1 MTLLELDRVSKS
13 YNRGGGERVALHEVS
28 LKIDAGELVSIWGMR
43 RSGRSTLLRI
53 AAGVE
58 APDAGMARFDGSD
71 LAGRGGDLLGK
82 GVGYCRRV
90 FRPAEGRVVLDQVM
104 SGLLA
109 RGISSSSARSC
120 SQAALERMGVERCA
134 ALSPREL
141 DSGEAVHVAI
151 ARVLAYRP
159 RLLVIDEPTKG
170 VDLLDRDSILL
181 LLRSLADD
189 GIAVLA
195 SAVDAT
201 CLSGADRAL
210 ALGEGELRG
219 SHEPELAPVVPLHPP
234 AERCASA

>member
-13 YNRGGGERVALHEVS
+13 YNRRGRERVALHEVS
-28 LKIDAGELVSIWGMR
+28 LKLDAGELVSIWGMR
-43 RSGRSTLLRI
+43 RSGRSTLLRV

-58 APDAGMARFDGSD
+58 PPDVGIVRFDGSD
-71 LAGRGGDLLGK
+71 LARRGEDPLGR
-82 GVGYCRRV
+82 GVGYCRRT
-90 FRPAEGRVVLDQVM
+90 FRPAEGQLILDQMM

-109 RGISSSSARSC
+109 CGNASASARSLGRG
-120 SQAALERMGVERCA
+120 ALERAGVQQCA
-134 ALSPREL
+134 GLRPSEL
-141 DSGEAVHVAI
+141 DSGEAARVAI
-151 ARVLAYRP
+151 ARVLAFRP

-170 VDLLDRDSILL
+170 VDLLDRDNILL

-210 ALGEGELRG
+210 SLGEGELRG
-219 SHEPELAPVVPLHPP
+219 SQEPELAPVVPL
-234 AERCASA
+234 RRVSA

>member
-1 MTLLELDRVSKS
+1 MTLLELERVSKS
-13 YNRGGGERVALHEVS
+13 YNHRGRERVALREVS
-28 LKIDAGELVSIWGMR
+28 LKLDTSELVSIWGLR
-43 RSGRSTLLRI
+43 RSGRSTLLRV

-58 APDAGMARFDGSD
+58 APDAGVVRFDGSD
-71 LAGRGGDLLGK
+71 LTGHSEDLLGQ
-82 GVGYCRRV
+82 GVGYCRKV
-90 FRPAEGRVVLDQVM
+90 FRPAEGRTVIAQAM

-109 RGISSSSARSC
+109 RGSSSSSAQS
-120 SQAALERMGVERCA
+120 SAQAALERAGVQRCA
-134 ALSPREL
+134 ELRPLEL
-141 DSGEAVHVAI
+141 DSGEAVRVAI
-151 ARVLAYRP
+151 ARVLAFRP

-201 CLSGADRAL
+201 CLSGVNRAL

-219 SHEPELAPVVPLHPP
+219 SREPELAQVVPLHPP
-234 AERCASA
+234 AEHRASA